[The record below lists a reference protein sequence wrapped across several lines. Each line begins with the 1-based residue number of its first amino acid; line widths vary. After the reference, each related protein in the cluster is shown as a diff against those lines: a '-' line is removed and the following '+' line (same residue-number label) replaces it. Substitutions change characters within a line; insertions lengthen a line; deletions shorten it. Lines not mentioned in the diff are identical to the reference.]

1 MLKLIS
7 WKHPFERLNEEYE
20 MTKKKKEALDNLL
33 SSGKIS
39 QSTYDLFNTKIDEA
53 VAEIEKQQRALLN
66 KMNSKVEEVEQHTK
80 TLELLLANFEIKHVT
95 GEIDEDV
102 YQREISILSTGLE
115 AARQELD
122 TAKEAINQL
131 SSSIPAPTTDTVE
144 PQAEI
149 QPTENVELPQPEI
162 EITEETSSAV
172 EFEKT
177 PEENVE
183 QNLPEPPTEPV
194 ESSDEGSFQNEEE
207 TQETEQ
213 QTEEETQSTETT
225 IEGEENQE

>member
-1 MLKLIS
+1 
-7 WKHPFERLNEEYE
+7 

-144 PQAEI
+144 PQAET

-183 QNLPEPPTEPV
+183 QNLPEPPAEPV
-194 ESSDEGSFQNEEE
+194 ESSDQGSFQNEEE

-213 QTEEETQSTETT
+213 QTQEETQSTETT
-225 IEGEENQE
+225 IEEEENQE

>member
-144 PQAEI
+144 PQAETL
-149 QPTENVELPQPEI
+149 PTENVELPQPEI

-194 ESSDEGSFQNEEE
+194 ESSDQGSFQNEEE

-213 QTEEETQSTETT
+213 QTQEETQSTETT
-225 IEGEENQE
+225 IEEEDQE

>member
-1 MLKLIS
+1 MIS

>member
-7 WKHPFERLNEEYE
+7 WKHPFERLDEEYE

-102 YQREISILSTGLE
+102 YQRDISILSTGLE

-144 PQAEI
+144 PQAEA

-162 EITEETSSAV
+162 EITEEASSAV

-183 QNLPEPPTEPV
+183 QNLPEPPAEPV
-194 ESSDEGSFQNEEE
+194 ESSDQGSFQNEEE

-213 QTEEETQSTETT
+213 QTQEETQSTETT
-225 IEGEENQE
+225 IEEEENQE

>member
-53 VAEIEKQQRALLN
+53 VTEIEKQQRALLN

-144 PQAEI
+144 PQAET

-162 EITEETSSAV
+162 EITEETSSAA
-172 EFEKT
+172 EFKKT

-194 ESSDEGSFQNEEE
+194 ESSDQGSFQNEEE

-213 QTEEETQSTETT
+213 QTQEETQSTETT

>member
-1 MLKLIS
+1 VLKLIS